1 MIIVYSGQAN
11 VLTLTIANRTT
22 VVPITAGTV
31 NFYLKALTGDEAGN
45 WYKGSDGTWAG
56 TEQIA
61 GAATHT
67 SDGHWELSLPSVVWT
82 SNVAYEN
89 YAKETGDLHIPV
101 AQDVLAAAFGGSI
114 ISGSG
119 PLTTAALKLHLKVDF
134 DEDDDLID
142 QLILAAT
149 EFCQNFQ
156 NRIYVN
162 ASQTMVLDSWQTVIR
177 PPWSPLVSIDS
188 ITYVDTDGATQTLS
202 SSLYRVDTTNEPGRI
217 TAAYNTSYPSIRA
230 VTNAITITYTA
241 GYGAAADVPDDVK
254 NAIKLLVGSWY
265 EYREDATEMNLTT
278 SPSGVKAL
286 LWPNRVIF

>member
-11 VLTLTIANRTT
+11 VLTLTLANRTT

-31 NFYLKALTGDEAGN
+31 NFYLKALTGDDAGK
-45 WYKGSDGTWAG
+45 WYKGSDGTWDAG
-56 TEQIA
+56 EEIA
-61 GAATHT
+61 GSATHT
-67 SDGHWELSLPSVVWT
+67 SDGHWELSLPSAVWT

-119 PLTTAALKLHLKVDF
+119 PLTTDALKLHLKVDF

-149 EFCQNFQ
+149 EYCQNFQ
-156 NRIYVN
+156 NRIFVT
-162 ASQTMVLDSWQTVIR
+162 ATQTMVLDAFENVIR
-177 PPWSPLVSIDS
+177 PPWSPLDSVGS
-188 ITYVDTDGATQTLS
+188 ITYVDTDGATQTLAS
-202 SSLYRVDTTNEPGRI
+202 SVYRVDTVNEPGRI
-217 TAAYNTSYPSIRA
+217 TLEHNQSWPSIRN
-230 VTNAITITYTA
+230 VTNAVTVTYDA

-254 NAIKLLVGSWY
+254 TAIKQLVGSWY
-265 EYREDATEMNLTT
+265 EYREDASELNLTE
-278 SPSGVKAL
+278 SPSGVKSL